1 MNIFQA
7 LERGLACPRN
17 FVPSAP
23 TGAKSIPE
31 DLLDQILE
39 AARWGTSAYNMQPW
53 FLQVLTD
60 PDIIQGVSD
69 TFGAHFEK
77 NTNQTW
83 ILCHL
88 DRNRMLKIADP
99 LGTESYIGLGT
110 LCLNV
115 QLAAAALGITCTV
128 WGPSEKEMK
137 SWHAKIIS
145 FPDHLEPYYLFE
157 LGNDGQSPN
166 DIQLPPLSYRIDSYN
181 NEITPDNLPPFPEN
195 SPEAIECLRLRQ
207 TDRAPLLRHDPWP
220 IDRIHILR
228 AARRALEVHGAG
240 AVQLVLAENEEK
252 TIALTKLQEQA
263 WIQATVD
270 RGRFMETC
278 RWMRFTRREWEHY
291 GDGEF
296 IEHFGL
302 TGLKKSIARLGI
314 KTPLAP
320 LAMSLGVHRFL
331 IRRAE
336 ISPETTGAFWTAVLN
351 NADAQF
357 EADEHYRRGILT
369 GVGAAIQALWL
380 AATGVGASLQ
390 FQTSVI
396 VQTKPKNQLRS
407 ILSIPGNH
415 EPLFLIRIGYP
426 VRDLHY
432 RNIRRPFHQV
442 ISRL

>member
-7 LERGLACPRN
+7 LERGLTRPRN
-17 FVPSAP
+17 FVPSTP
-23 TGAKSIPE
+23 TGAKPIPV

-39 AARWGTSAYNMQPW
+39 AARWSTSAYNTQPW

-60 PDIIQGVSD
+60 PDIIQGVSG
-69 TFGAHFEK
+69 TFGAYFEK

-88 DRNRMLKIADP
+88 DRHRMLKVADP
-99 LGTESYIGLGT
+99 LGTEPYIGLGT

-128 WGPSEKEMK
+128 WGPSGKGMK
-137 SWHAKIIS
+137 SCRTKNIS
-145 FPDHLEPYYLFE
+145 FPDHLEPYYLFKLE
-157 LGNDGQSPN
+157 NDGQCPD
-166 DIQLPPLSYRIDSYN
+166 DIQLPPLSYRIDTYN
-181 NEITPDNLPPFPEN
+181 NEVTLDNLPPCPEN
-195 SPEAIECLRLRQ
+195 PPEAIECLRLRQ
-207 TDRAPLLRHDPWP
+207 TDRAPLLRNDSWP

-228 AARRALEVHGAG
+228 AAQRALEVHGAG
-240 AVQLVLAENEEK
+240 AVQLLSAESEEK
-252 TIALTKLQEQA
+252 TIALTKLQEKA
-263 WIQATVD
+263 WIQATTD
-270 RGRFMETC
+270 RRRFTETC
-278 RWMRFTRREWEHY
+278 GWMRFTRREWEHY

-302 TGLKKSIARLGI
+302 TGIKKSIARLGI

-331 IRRAE
+331 MRRGE
-336 ISPETTGAFWTAVLN
+336 ISSETTGAFWTAVLD
-351 NADAQF
+351 NANARF
-357 EADEHYRRGILT
+357 ETDEHYRREILT

-396 VQTKPKNQLRS
+396 VLRKPKNQLRS
-407 ILSIPGNH
+407 ILKIPGSH

-426 VRDLHY
+426 ERDSHY
-432 RNIRRPFHQV
+432 QNIRRPFHQV
-442 ISRL
+442 ISRA